1 MKFVIIVFFIGTI
14 SNEIGA
20 LIGYFKRKES
30 KNDIIIPFTAGI
42 TTAIICFELLME
54 AFKLDAKIN
63 VILFTIVG
71 VAFSMILNYLVE
83 RKVKNNQTMVITS
96 IMSAHN
102 ISEGMAVWAAFRISF
117 ALGISLLFAISI
129 HNIPEGMIIGSIIK
143 KENKRKIKTIT
154 ACILIGLFL
163 TVGAIVGNVMGE
175 INGDRAMYSLA
186 ISAGAM
192 LYILS
197 CDLIP
202 EIQTKGENKKIG
214 IVYILGFI
222 LGCLICNI

>member
-1 MKFVIIVFFIGTI
+1 MKFVIIVFLIGTI

-54 AFKLDAKIN
+54 AFKLDTKIN
-63 VILFTIVG
+63 VILFIVVG
-71 VAFSMILNYLVE
+71 VAFSMILKCLVE
-83 RKVKNNQTMVITS
+83 RKTKNSQATVITS

-102 ISEGMAVWAAFRISF
+102 IAEGMAVGAAFRISF
-117 ALGISLLFAISI
+117 TLGISLLFAISV
-129 HNIPEGMIIGSIIK
+129 HNIPEGMIIGSMIK
-143 KENKRKIKTIT
+143 KENKGKRKTIISC
-154 ACILIGLFL
+154 ALIGLFL
-163 TVGAIVGNVMGE
+163 TIGAIVGNTMGGLSS
-175 INGDRAMYSLA
+175 NYTTPSLA

-197 CDLIP
+197 CELIP
-202 EIQTKGENKKIG
+202 EMQTENKNNKVG
-214 IVYILGFI
+214 IVYIFGFI